1 MATLWADHKPTAFL
15 TTCDASAFKI
25 IQTSKGKRKLVGY
38 FENWEATLKALN
50 TSQVFF
56 TNGKNTSNKKSGV
69 TGQSKDSNKPK
80 KKDIKSLTR
89 VAKDDNQLKNPS
101 RQRNPQRVKVV
112 IKPLALKGLTPVD
125 FFNYTQC
132 IWVRLGSVVSLR
144 SWDNFAFHFYYNF
157 GDMDD
162 VVYDENV
169 TDDGLDK
176 SSEDD
181 LDEDE
186 DDIILGLQ
194 IPNPVVEMPPILPD
208 DKQKSKARVTDDK
221 QVKNQSTT
229 AKPNA
234 QTLAKNSQKEK
245 KSSKPKAIQILTRY
259 ETVREEQKQI

>member
-1 MATLWADHKPTAFL
+1 
-15 TTCDASAFKI
+15 
-25 IQTSKGKRKLVGY
+25 
-38 FENWEATLKALN
+38 
-50 TSQVFF
+50 
-56 TNGKNTSNKKSGV
+56 
-69 TGQSKDSNKPK
+69 
-80 KKDIKSLTR
+80 
-89 VAKDDNQLKNPS
+89 
-101 RQRNPQRVKVV
+101 
-112 IKPLALKGLTPVD
+112 
-125 FFNYTQC
+125 
-132 IWVRLGSVVSLR
+132 
-144 SWDNFAFHFYYNF
+144 
-157 GDMDD
+157 MDD

>member
-1 MATLWADHKPTAFL
+1 
-15 TTCDASAFKI
+15 
-25 IQTSKGKRKLVGY
+25 
-38 FENWEATLKALN
+38 
-50 TSQVFF
+50 
-56 TNGKNTSNKKSGV
+56 
-69 TGQSKDSNKPK
+69 
-80 KKDIKSLTR
+80 
-89 VAKDDNQLKNPS
+89 
-101 RQRNPQRVKVV
+101 
-112 IKPLALKGLTPVD
+112 
-125 FFNYTQC
+125 
-132 IWVRLGSVVSLR
+132 
-144 SWDNFAFHFYYNF
+144 
-157 GDMDD
+157 MDD

-181 LDEDE
+181 LYEDE

-194 IPNPVVEMPPILPD
+194 IPNP